1 MVYHNALTKES
12 MTDGV
17 IVCGDPFR
25 VDRFA
30 KLLEDPK
37 SAVQN
42 REYRSIQGK
51 YQGKN
56 ITIISHGVGSAGAA
70 ICFDELMQQGAKK
83 IIRIGTAG
91 GLYDSTKVGDVVCAT
106 AAVREDGA
114 SLKMV
119 PANYPAVCDFK
130 LVDKL
135 DQKLKKYG
143 DNYRSGVVLTSDLFY
158 PKVLDPG
165 LKLYKDAGVVA
176 VEMEL
181 STLLTLAGLHKVQ
194 AAGVFVLDGNP
205 LQWDEGNYDPKASI
219 KDDRLMELAA
229 FSMGVITG

>member
-1 MVYHNALTKES
+1 MVYHNGLTKKTVTER
-12 MTDGV
+12 V

-30 KLLEDPK
+30 ALLQDPK
-37 SAVQN
+37 PAVQN
-42 REYRSIQGK
+42 REYRFIQGT
-51 YQGKN
+51 YGGKP
-56 ITIISHGVGSAGAA
+56 ITIISHGIGSAGAA

-114 SLKMV
+114 SLKMI

-130 LVDKL
+130 LVAKL
-135 DQKLKKYG
+135 EDSCKKYG
-143 DNYRSGVVLTSDLFY
+143 DDFQSGIVLTSDLFY
-158 PKVLDPG
+158 PKVMDPG
-165 LKLYKDAGVVA
+165 LKLYKEAGVVA

-181 STLLTLAGLHKVQ
+181 ATLLTLASLHGVQ
-194 AAGVFVLDGNP
+194 AAGIFVLDGNP

-219 KDDRLMELAA
+219 KNERLMELAEA
-229 FSMGVITG
+229 SLKAL